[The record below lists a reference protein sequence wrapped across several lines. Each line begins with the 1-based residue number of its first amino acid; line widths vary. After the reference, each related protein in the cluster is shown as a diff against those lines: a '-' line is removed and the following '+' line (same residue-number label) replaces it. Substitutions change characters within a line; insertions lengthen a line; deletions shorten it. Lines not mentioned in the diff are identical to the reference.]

1 MRYISLFSGIEA
13 ASVAWE
19 QLGWEPVAFAEI
31 EPFPC
36 AVLRKRFPNVPNLG
50 DVSKVDWSPYRGA
63 VDVVV
68 GGSPCQ
74 AFSIAGGRG
83 GLLDPRGQLMLE
95 FVRAVREIGP
105 RFVLWENVPGV
116 LSQDGGRAFGTLL
129 RELEDC
135 GLSCAWRVLDAQFVR
150 VPVWGDNGEVVGW
163 VGPVAQ
169 RRRRVFLVGHSRV
182 GCAAA
187 VLFESQGVC
196 GDFASSREE
205 REELARR
212 SPTRV
217 GAGGERGGCLTPWDV
232 QSKRVFSGDSVSPT
246 LNSGTHEGQ
255 NIQPCV
261 MSFKRFAGSGA
272 RSMATYDDGTS
283 CTLTNSDSHQPAVLA
298 FAQNTRDEVRIQG
311 DGTISGALSAQ
322 PGMKQ
327 TKYVVTSASAN
338 ANGSD
343 THVDAAKTAGI
354 RPPAIAFQTDHLS
367 QNGTNVSYDVMK
379 TLDTQTPPAVAIDY
393 KQTPKFSDELC
404 HTPTHDGDGGI
415 HAAVG
420 FTQNQRGEVRLCGGD
435 GQTAG
440 ALSVMQSQQQTYVM
454 SSGQANA
461 EITDNG
467 CSPTL
472 TTIHEAPIVLDRAA
486 FNQGQNAQFGFRAEE
501 SEVMDTF
508 VSRGPNAVCV
518 RRRYVENSN
527 GENVV
532 RCLCASDIHKVNSQI
547 VNDGKIVLERVV
559 ADDGQSELDG

>member
-19 QLGWEPVAFAEI
+19 PLGWEPVAFAEI

-36 AVLRKRFPNVPNLG
+36 AVLKKRFPNVPNLG

-150 VPVWGDNGEVVGW
+150 VPVWGDNGEVAGW

-169 RRRRVFLVGHSRV
+169 RRRRVFLVGHARV

-212 SPTRV
+212 STTRV
-217 GAGGERGGCLTPWDV
+217 GAGGERGCLTPWDV
-232 QSKRVFSGDSVSPT
+232 QSKRVYSDDGVSPT
-246 LNSGTHEGQ
+246 LNSCAHEGQ
-255 NIQPCV
+255 DTQPHV
-261 MSFKRFAGSGA
+261 MQPIAFKYSAGSAA
-272 RSMATYDDGTS
+272 RTMPTYDDGS
-283 CTLTNSDSHQPAVLA
+283 CNTLTADWHAPAACIPQGHAVGLYADETPKTADELSPTLRFGGQGGSNLCVA

-327 TKYVVTSASAN
+327 T
-338 ANGSD
+338 
-343 THVDAAKTAGI
+343 
-354 RPPAIAFQTDHLS
+354 
-367 QNGTNVSYDVMK
+367 
-379 TLDTQTPPAVAIDY
+379 
-393 KQTPKFSDELC
+393 
-404 HTPTHDGDGGI
+404 
-415 HAAVG
+415 
-420 FTQNQRGEVRLCGGD
+420 
-435 GQTAG
+435 
-440 ALSVMQSQQQTYVM
+440 TYVCM

-461 EITDNG
+461 EVSEDG

-486 FNQGQNAQFGFRAEE
+486 FNQGQNAQFGFHAEQQ
-501 SEVMDTF
+501 EVMETL

-518 RRRYVENSN
+518 RREFVTNSN
-527 GENVV
+527 GQNLASA
-532 RCLCASDIHKVNSQI
+532 LCAVDGPKGASSQY
-547 VNDGKIVLERVV
+547 VSDGKLVLERVV
-559 ADDGQSELDG
+559 HDDEQPMGRVLRVPFVR

>member
-150 VPVWGDNGEVVGW
+150 VPVWGDNGEVAGW

-217 GAGGERGGCLTPWDV
+217 GAGGERGGCLTPWD
-232 QSKRVFSGDSVSPT
+232 
-246 LNSGTHEGQ
+246 
-255 NIQPCV
+255 
-261 MSFKRFAGSGA
+261 
-272 RSMATYDDGTS
+272 
-283 CTLTNSDSHQPAVLA
+283 
-298 FAQNTRDEVRIQG
+298 
-311 DGTISGALSAQ
+311 
-322 PGMKQ
+322 
-327 TKYVVTSASAN
+327 
-338 ANGSD
+338 
-343 THVDAAKTAGI
+343 I

-379 TLDTQTPPAVAIDY
+379 TLDTQCPPAV
-393 KQTPKFSDELC
+393 C
-404 HTPTHDGDGGI
+404 
-415 HAAVG
+415 
-420 FTQNQRGEVRLCGGD
+420 
-435 GQTAG
+435 
-440 ALSVMQSQQQTYVM
+440 M

-461 EITDNG
+461 EVTDND

-501 SEVMDTF
+501 SEVMDTL